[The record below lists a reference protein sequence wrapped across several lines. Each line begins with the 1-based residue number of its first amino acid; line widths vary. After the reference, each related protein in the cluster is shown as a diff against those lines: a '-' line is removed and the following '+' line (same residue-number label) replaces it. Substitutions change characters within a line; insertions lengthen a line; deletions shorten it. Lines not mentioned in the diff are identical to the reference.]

1 VETPE
6 GPYTFEQSLEIE
18 RLEHDLVDR
27 MGDVNPKRL
36 AHSLS
41 VARTAEELAI
51 TYGVDPYLARVAGI
65 LHDWDK
71 VVPPEELLDRAR
83 RLDIDFGVDLTLVEP
98 LLHGVVAAREL
109 PDVYPELPCEVF
121 RAIERHTTGA
131 CDMSALDAVIFV
143 ADGIEPLRT
152 GTIGIQETRDMVGK
166 ASLDELFWNSFVGGI
181 SYVLDT
187 RRYLYP
193 GTIEI
198 YNELVLRRSG
208 R

>member
-1 VETPE
+1 MGNPD
-6 GPYTFEQSLEIE
+6 GPYSFEQRLEID
-18 RLEHDLVDR
+18 RLERDLVER
-27 MGDVNPKRL
+27 MGEANPKRL

-71 VVPPEELLDRAR
+71 VVPRDELMSRAKA
-83 RLDIDFGVDLTLVEP
+83 LDIDFGVDLALVEP

-109 PDVYPELPCEVF
+109 PEVYPELPSEVF
-121 RAIERHTTGA
+121 QAIERHTIGA
-131 CDMSALDAVIFV
+131 CDMTSLDAVVFV

-193 GTIEI
+193 GTVEI

>member
-1 VETPE
+1 MAQVKPA
-6 GPYTFEQSLEIE
+6 
-18 RLEHDLVDR
+18 
-27 MGDVNPKRL
+27 RL

-41 VARTAEELAI
+41 VAATAESLAI
-51 TYGVDPYLARVAGI
+51 TYGVDPFLARVSGI

-71 VVPPEELLDRAR
+71 VVPAGELIERAR
-83 RLDIDFGVDLTLVEP
+83 DLGVDMGVDLELVEP

-109 PDVYPELPCEVF
+109 PDVYPELPSEVF

-166 ASLDELFWNSFVGGI
+166 VSLDELFLNSFVGGI

-198 YNELVLRRSG
+198 YNQLVLRRSG